1 MIADKP
7 GSAKRAVLITKADSD
22 LAAHIRGLYVGTGG
36 AVRVTTTGG
45 DDVVIPSVPSGFIL
59 PLEINRVW
67 STDTDASGFVGL
79 YD

>member
-22 LAAHIRGLYVGTGG
+22 LAAPIRLLYVGTGG
-36 AVRVTTTGG
+36 AVRVTTTGV
-45 DDVVIPSVPSGFIL
+45 DDVVIPSVPSCVIL
-59 PLEINRVW
+59 PIEIKRVW
-67 STDTDASGFVGL
+67 STNTDASGFVGL